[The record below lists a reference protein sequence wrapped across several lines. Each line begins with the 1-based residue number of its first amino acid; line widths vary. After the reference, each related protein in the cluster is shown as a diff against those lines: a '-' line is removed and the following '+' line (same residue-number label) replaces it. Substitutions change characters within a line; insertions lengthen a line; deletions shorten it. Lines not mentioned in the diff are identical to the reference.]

1 MNSKK
6 AMIQKREI
14 RTIGADYAPRLREV
28 GEGVESRTIEGYAIV
43 FGRESVLLNDYW
55 DNYREIIEQGAV
67 TQELLDISDIKMT
80 LWHNREKLL
89 ARRNEGNGTLEVGI
103 DDKGVWYR
111 FDAPHTPDGDT
122 ALELV
127 RRGDLAGSSFIYTT
141 NEADD
146 VRYDKLE
153 DGTIV
158 RHVMSISR
166 IYDMT
171 IASDPAYEDTTVN
184 AREVSKAFEP
194 VEPKQEEK
202 PADTS
207 WKREVAELRRKAN
220 NL

>member
-1 MNSKK
+1 M
-6 AMIQKREI
+6 QTREI
-14 RTIGADYAPRLREV
+14 RTFGEDYAPRLREV
-28 GEGVESRTIEGYAIV
+28 GEGQESRTIEGYAIV
-43 FGRESVLLNDYW
+43 FGRESILLNDFW
-55 DNYREIIEQGAV
+55 DNYKEIIEREAV
-67 TQELLDISDIKMT
+67 TQELLDNSDIKMT

-89 ARRNEGNGTLEVGI
+89 ARRNKGNGTLEVGI

-111 FDAPHTPDGDT
+111 FDAPNTPDGNT

-141 NEADD
+141 NEADS

-153 DGTIV
+153 DGTVV
-158 RHVMSISR
+158 RHVLSISR

-184 AREVSKAFEP
+184 AREV
-194 VEPKQEEK
+194 EESFRPHIQPQRK
-202 PADTS
+202 GDA
-207 WKREVAELRRKAN
+207 WKREVAKLRKLAN

>member
-1 MNSKK
+1 MV
-6 AMIQKREI
+6 QTREI
-14 RTIGADYAPRLREV
+14 RTFGEDYAPRLREV
-28 GEGVESRTIEGYAIV
+28 SEGRESRTIEGYAIV

-55 DNYREIIEQGAV
+55 DEYREIIERGAV
-67 TQELLDISDIKMT
+67 TQELLDNSDIKMT

-89 ARRNEGNGTLEVGI
+89 ARRNKGNGTLEVGI

-111 FDAPHTPDGDT
+111 FDAPNTSDGNT

-127 RRGDLAGSSFIYTT
+127 KRGDLAGSSFIYTT
-141 NEADD
+141 NEADS

-153 DGTIV
+153 DGTVV
-158 RHVMSISR
+158 RHVLSISR

-184 AREVSKAFEP
+184 AREVEESFRP
-194 VEPKQEEK
+194 HIQPQPKND
-202 PADTS
+202 A
-207 WKREVAELRRKAN
+207 WKREVAKLRKLAN